1 MTRVAALLPLLFTLA
16 AVQVPAQA
24 DPSLCFT
31 KSFPGSRPDFYK
43 IDLSSALAPS
53 STGKPRRGTAAQIP
67 TLRTRN
73 RHHLRLARKL
83 DRLGRN
89 LESGLAVARMGEK
102 KYAWIEGAERREQT
116 FNYSADPDAQA
127 LQEWVERIAEAAL
140 LYYDL
145 ERTVKYDRLGTYKML
160 LKIEASW
167 DKRRLAGH
175 SVFLP
180 LLDRVAKSES
190 YMNMARERARQ
201 LAEVFRNPAAH
212 EEKPAP

>member
-1 MTRVAALLPLLFTLA
+1 MTRSTTLLPLIFALVATPA
-16 AVQVPAQA
+16 AAQA
-24 DPSLCFT
+24 EPALCFS

-43 IDLSSALAPS
+43 IDLSSAGAVLYREAPDEEPPLKFQL
-53 STGKPRRGTAAQIP
+53 TEAETAAIFE
-67 TLRTRN
+67 
-73 RHHLRLARKL
+73 LARKL

-180 LLDRVAKSES
+180 LLDRVARSES
-190 YMNMARERARQ
+190 YMNMARERARH